1 MRATDHIEVP
11 DGFTDKVR
19 RISKRVATWHA
30 GMTAEEFLA
39 EQKAVDDDFKSL
51 FRTWP

>member
-19 RISKRVATWHA
+19 RIEKRVNLLSQE
-30 GMTAEEFLA
+30 MSAEEFAARKAIISA
-39 EQKAVDDDFKSL
+39 EFHSL
-51 FRTWP
+51 FRRWP